1 MNAMRSSILPLAVT
15 MGDPGGIGPDVAL
28 TAYGDRVERDLPPFY
43 IIADPG
49 LLSAR
54 AGRMGLKIKL
64 REATPETALEVFPN
78 ALPVVPLPVSVE
90 DRPGV
95 ADSANA
101 EAVLASIRMAVADAL
116 AGRAGAV
123 VTNPINKK
131 ALYDA
136 GFAHPGHT
144 EYLGVLAR
152 EAGHDSVRPVM
163 LLAGPDLLVVPV
175 TIHIPLSAV
184 PEALTHELIVET
196 ARIVHRDLVSRFRI
210 ETPRLAIAGLNPHAG
225 ENGAIGREDEDII
238 APAVAQLRAEGIDA
252 RGPLPADT
260 MFHEEARESYD
271 CALAMYHDQ
280 ALIPAKTLAFHDAVN
295 ATLGLPFVR
304 TSPDH
309 GTALEIAGS
318 GKARADSFAAA
329 VRLAAVMA
337 DPGLVE

>member
-1 MNAMRSSILPLAVT
+1 MRSSVLPLAVT
-15 MGDPGGIGPDVAL
+15 MGDPGGVGPDVTL
-28 TAYGDRVERDLPPFY
+28 KAYSERVARDLPPFY
-43 IIADPG
+43 VLADPA
-49 LLSAR
+49 LLAAR
-54 AGRMGLKIKL
+54 AERMGLKIKL
-64 REATPETALEVFPN
+64 RKTTVEAALETFPN
-78 ALPVVPLPVSVE
+78 ALPVVPLPASVE
-90 DRPGV
+90 DRPGI

-101 EAVLASIRMAVADAL
+101 EAVLTSIRMAVADAL

-136 GFAHPGHT
+136 GFDHPGHT
-144 EYLGVLAR
+144 EYLGALAR
-152 EAGHDSVRPVM
+152 EAGHDTLRPVM
-163 LLAGPDLLVVPV
+163 LLAGPDLLAVPV

-184 PEALTHELIVET
+184 PAALTTQSIVET
-196 ARIVHRDLVSRFRI
+196 ARIVNADLMSRFRI
-210 ETPRLAIAGLNPHAG
+210 EAPRLAVAGLNPHAG
-225 ENGAIGREDEDII
+225 ENGSIGREDTDII
-238 APAVAQLRAEGIDA
+238 EPAIAQLRAEGIDA

-260 MFHEEARESYD
+260 MFHEEARSTYD

-318 GKARADSFAAA
+318 GTARADSFAAA

>member
-1 MNAMRSSILPLAVT
+1 MRSSVLPLAVT
-15 MGDPGGIGPDVAL
+15 MGDPGGIGPDVVL
-28 TAYGDRVERDLPPFY
+28 KAYFERVERDLPPFY
-43 IIADPG
+43 VIADPA
-49 LLSAR
+49 LLAAR
-54 AGRMGLKIKL
+54 AERIGLKVKL
-64 REATPETALEVFPN
+64 REAGPDAALEVFPN
-78 ALPVVPLPVSVE
+78 ALPVVSLPATVT
-90 DRPGV
+90 DRPGI
-95 ADSANA
+95 ADSTNA
-101 EAVLASIRMAVADAL
+101 DAVLASIRIAVADAM

-136 GFAHPGHT
+136 GFTHPGHT
-144 EYLGVLAR
+144 EFLGSLAR
-152 EAGHDSVRPVM
+152 EAGHENVRPVM

-184 PEALTHELIVET
+184 PGALTSDLIIET

-210 ETPRLAIAGLNPHAG
+210 KAPRIAIAGLNPHAG
-225 ENGAIGREDEDII
+225 ENGSIGHEDADIV
-238 APAVAQLRAEGIDA
+238 APAVETLRAQGIDA

-260 MFHEEARESYD
+260 MFHKEARASYD

-329 VRLAAVMA
+329 IRLAAVLA